1 LKSSPKL
8 PAAGVWTRDGLA
20 DLLAPALGRER
31 SAELVA
37 ATALRLG
44 LTSVRLDEKAAQS
57 IMDQLSEG
65 SGLVA
70 VSARLARVRLGSP
83 RATVKVASL
92 PPGRAAQ
99 PRASLPA
106 SAAEKQSRRRT
117 WQLSEIVLLLANA
130 LGRERSEELVKAE
143 VARLDL
149 REPLETN
156 DVLRLLGAL
165 SRFAGVIGTVAQFA
179 KTRLMLSAK

>member
-1 LKSSPKL
+1 LKSSPKF
-8 PAAGVWTRDGLA
+8 PAAGWTRDGLA
-20 DLLAPALGRER
+20 ELLAPALGREQ

-44 LTSVRLDEKAAQS
+44 LTSVQLDEKAAQS
-57 IMDQLSEG
+57 IMDQLGNG

-83 RATVKVASL
+83 RAAVKVSSL
-92 PPGRAAQ
+92 PPGRA
-99 PRASLPA
+99 PRPKASLPA

-117 WQLSEIVLLLANA
+117 WQFSEIVLLLANA

-143 VARLDL
+143 AARLNL

-165 SRFAGVIGTVAQFA
+165 SGSAGVIGTVAQFA
-179 KTRLMLSAK
+179 KSRLMLSAK